1 MWKTRF
7 CKKSRWDASRFLKIN
22 SNWGGSQLL
31 HETSTS
37 PYGNLYENFLSRQ
50 RKNYLFNRSYVFFFK
65 SIALFCEKKRNW
77 IQTQNQAD
85 NRIAFVHS
93 FAKTKRSRLTSLTFP
108 GARQPRF
115 VFPIFKSSRYWII
128 FSSPQGYRVSRK
140 ISDGKH
146 KCKLPY
152 KGFHFI
158 IN

>member
-1 MWKTRF
+1 MKNAFLRKIEMRCLQIFKNKFKLRWKSAT
-7 CKKSRWDASRFLKIN
+7 SR
-22 SNWGGSQLL
+22 
-31 HETSTS
+31 
-37 PYGNLYENFLSRQ
+37 NLNIPIWKPLWKFSVKTTEKPFIQ
-50 RKNYLFNRSYVFFFK
+50 PIICFFFK

-115 VFPIFKSSRYWII
+115 VFPIFKSLRYWII

-140 ISDGKH
+140 ISDSKH

>member
-7 CKKSRWDASRFLKIN
+7 CEKSRWNASRFLKIN

-31 HETSTS
+31 DGKPQHPLWKPLWKFSVKTTE
-37 PYGNLYENFLSRQ
+37 
-50 RKNYLFNRSYVFFFK
+50 NYLFNRWYVFFFK
-65 SIALFCEKKRNW
+65 SIALFCEKKNW

-85 NRIAFVHS
+85 NRIALVHS
-93 FAKTKRSRLTSLTFP
+93 FAKAKRSRLTSFTFP

-115 VFPIFKSSRYWII
+115 VFLIFKSLRYWII
-128 FSSPQGYRVSRK
+128 FSFPQGYRVSRK

>member
-1 MWKTRF
+1 MKNAFLRKIEMRCLQIFKNKFKLRWKSATQF
-7 CKKSRWDASRFLKIN
+7 TGNLN
-22 SNWGGSQLL
+22 
-31 HETSTS
+31 T

-65 SIALFCEKKRNW
+65 SIALFCEKKNW

-93 FAKTKRSRLTSLTFP
+93 FAKAKRSRLTSFIFP

-115 VFPIFKSSRYWII
+115 VFLIFKSLRYWII

>member
-1 MWKTRF
+1 MEVSYFTKP
-7 CKKSRWDASRFLKIN
+7 
-22 SNWGGSQLL
+22 Q
-31 HETSTS
+31 HPHMETSMKIFCQDNGKTIYS
-37 PYGNLYENFLSRQ
+37 TDHMFFFQ
-50 RKNYLFNRSYVFFFK
+50 INRSF
-65 SIALFCEKKRNW
+65 LRKKNW

-93 FAKTKRSRLTSLTFP
+93 FAKAKRSRLTSFTFP

-115 VFPIFKSSRYWII
+115 VFLIFKSLRYWII

>member
-1 MWKTRF
+1 MEVSYFTKP
-7 CKKSRWDASRFLKIN
+7 
-22 SNWGGSQLL
+22 Q
-31 HETSTS
+31 HPHMETSMKIFCQDNGKTIYS
-37 PYGNLYENFLSRQ
+37 TDHM
-50 RKNYLFNRSYVFFFK
+50 FFFK

-115 VFPIFKSSRYWII
+115 VFPIFKSLRYWII